1 MKKCYVANVANARRN
16 PMTSKPRL
24 GKGCHGGFL
33 NDEFTISGRQLLAI
47 LLFVFIFFVV
57 CFTIKGPTYGV
68 L

>member
-1 MKKCYVANVANARRN
+1 MKPA
-16 PMTSKPRL
+16 RL

-33 NDEFTISGRQLLAI
+33 NDEFTISGRQILAI
-47 LLFVFIFFVV
+47 IFFVFLFFVV